1 MNFTTRW
8 KVFLV
13 ILVVILMWLSIG
25 VSHRLIIYDRGNYN
39 CTHMSRDFEDVV
51 ESFGIPVT
59 LIRGSND
66 NNGHMWVKVFSI
78 EFDTV
83 FLIPF
88 PQHLRFPKS
97 QHEFDDWEDYCRWTN
112 VEP

>member
-1 MNFTTRW
+1 MNFTRRW

-25 VSHRLIIYDRGNYN
+25 VSHRFIMYDIDDYSCR
-39 CTHMSRDFEDVV
+39 HMSRDFEDAV

-59 LIRGSND
+59 LVRGSND
-66 NNGHMWVKVFSI
+66 NSAHMWVKVFSI

-88 PQHLRFPKS
+88 PEHLRFPKR
-97 QHEFDDWEDYCRWTN
+97 QCEFDDWEDYCEWRGI
-112 VEP
+112 